1 MALALSSLPE
11 VLQQR
16 TVADLR
22 RELDA
27 ACRSGSDEKFDLW
40 RAYRRGVLLSRAR
53 VRAHDDDV
61 PMWPTLREKCRRS
74 LGFFSRTYCD
84 IYEPKRAAAGGATD
98 IPFVPYPHQEW
109 ASSLLLELLSVGGTL
124 AINKGR
130 QYGLTWGLLIPIIWL
145 WLYRDGM
152 KLGVGSRTEDNVDKN
167 PGSQNKDSLF
177 GRMEYVVEGLPEF
190 LRPRGYRLADDNQ
203 RQMLQWI
210 NPENGN
216 TITGEAAGPMFSQSR
231 TYGLMLIDEMAKWKF
246 QESVLS
252 GTQPNCWARI
262 LLSAPDVDAPATKEA
277 FEQVRKAT
285 PRFYL
290 DLPWTVHP
298 ERTRQWAEGERTALG
313 QPQLFE
319 QLHNLSWESGSER
332 RIYPE
337 FDQVSLGIY
346 PYRPDWPCYGGI
358 DFGRTNNT
366 ALVWAQQNPVTGR
379 WRLLA
384 STMRAGQPIE
394 FFLPFFGKPRQ
405 AIHQYTEDEER
416 LIDLARQWSAG
427 GVAWF
432 GDPAGQQ
439 ASQLS
444 NTSVVG
450 TLQQYG
456 VAITTN
462 PRMRSHDERQT
473 RTKILLR
480 GAECHQPL
488 CALLI
493 RAMKAY
499 RRPTVRANSTT
510 VTKKPVHD
518 WSSDLATALE
528 YLSVNVDGMNTRET
542 APPPARQQS
551 AWEVA

>member
-1 MALALSSLPE
+1 VAVAALPAVIAQTS
-11 VLQQR
+11 
-16 TVADLR
+16 VADLR
-22 RELDA
+22 RALDA
-27 ACRSGSDEKFDLW
+27 ACRGGSDEKLGLW
-40 RAYRRGVLLSRAR
+40 RAYRRAQLLARAR
-53 VRAHDDDV
+53 VRAHDHDRE
-61 PMWPTLREKCRRS
+61 MWPALREQCRRS
-74 LGFFSRTYCD
+74 AGFFARTYCE
-84 IYEPKRAAAGGATD
+84 IYEPKRAASGGATD

-109 ASSLLLELLSVGGTL
+109 ASGLMLELLGVGGTL
-124 AINKGR
+124 VINKGR
-130 QYGLTWGLLIPIIWL
+130 QYGLTWGLLITIAWL
-145 WLYRDGM
+145 WLFRDGM

-167 PGSQNKDSLF
+167 PGSRNKDSLF
-177 GRMEYVVEGLPEF
+177 GRMEYVVEGIPEF

-252 GTQPNCWARI
+252 GTQPNCWARV
-262 LLSAPDVDAPATKEA
+262 LLSAPDVDAPAVREA
-277 FEQVRKAT
+277 FEQVRKAS

-298 ERTRQWAEGERTALG
+298 ERTSQWAEEERRALG
-313 QPQLFE
+313 ATQLFE

-337 FDQVSLGIY
+337 FDQVSLGSY
-346 PYRPDWPCYGGI
+346 PHRPDWPCFGGI

-366 ALVWAQQNPVTGR
+366 ALVWAQLSPVTGR

-384 STMRAGQPIE
+384 STMRSGEPIE
-394 FFLPFFGKPRQ
+394 FFLPFFGRPVEGRFT
-405 AIHQYTEDEER
+405 YTEDELR
-416 LIDLARQWSAG
+416 LIDLARAWSAG

-432 GDPAGQQ
+432 GDPAGSQMT
-439 ASQLS
+439 QLS
-444 NTSVVG
+444 NTSVIG
-450 TLQQYG
+450 TLASYG
-456 VAITTN
+456 VTITTN

-480 GAECHQPL
+480 GAECNQPL
-488 CALLI
+488 CSLLI

-499 RRPTVRANSTT
+499 RRPMTRANSTT

-528 YLSVNVDGMNTRET
+528 YLSVNIDGLTSEK
-542 APPPARQQS
+542 PAVPGRQVS
-551 AWEVA
+551 AWEAA

>member
-1 MALALSSLPE
+1 MTAVLARPPE
-11 VLQQR
+11 VIAQR
-16 TVADLR
+16 DVAALR
-22 RELDA
+22 RSLDA
-27 ACRSGSDEKFDLW
+27 ACRGGSDEKLGLW
-40 RAYRRGVLLSRAR
+40 RAYRRAQLLSRGA
-53 VRAHDDDV
+53 VRAHDEDAG
-61 PMWPTLREKCRRS
+61 MWPALREQCRRS
-74 LGFFSRTYCD
+74 VGFFSRTYAD
-84 IYEPKRAAAGGATD
+84 IYEPARSARGGAPD

-109 ASSLLLELLSVGGTL
+109 ATGLVLELLRVGGTG
-124 AINKGR
+124 AIGKGR
-130 QYGLTWGLLIPIIWL
+130 QEGLTWGLLITLIWL
-145 WLYRDGM
+145 WLFRDGM

-190 LRPRGYRLADDNQ
+190 LRPRGYRLGDANQ

-231 TYGLMLIDEMAKWKF
+231 TYGFMLIDEMAKWKF

-252 GTQPNCWARI
+252 GTQPNCWARL
-262 LLSAPDVDAPATKEA
+262 LLSAPDVEAEATKAA
-277 FEQVRKAT
+277 FEQVRASS
-285 PRFYL
+285 PRFFL

-298 ERTRQWAEGERTALG
+298 ERGSDWADGERRALG
-313 QPQLFE
+313 SSQLFE
-319 QLHNLSWESGSER
+319 QLHNLSWDSASDR

-337 FDQVSLGIY
+337 FDSVSLGSF
-346 PYRPDWPCYGGI
+346 PYRPDWPCFGGI

-366 ALVWAQQNPVTGR
+366 ALVWAQQAPATGR

-384 STMRAGQPIE
+384 STMRAGEPIE
-394 FFLPFFGKPRQ
+394 FFLPFFGKPVEGRF
-405 AIHQYTEDEER
+405 QYTEDELR
-416 LIDLARQWSAG
+416 LIDLVRQWSTG

-432 GDPAGQQ
+432 GDPAGVQMT
-439 ASQLS
+439 QLA
-444 NTSVVG
+444 NTSVIG

-456 VAITTN
+456 VTIGVN

-480 GAECHQPL
+480 GAECNQPL
-488 CALLI
+488 CGLLI

-499 RRPTVRANSTT
+499 RRPIRQANSTT

-528 YLSVNVDGMNTRET
+528 YLATNMIGMET
-542 APPPARQQS
+542 TVAPPPGRQQS
-551 AWEVA
+551 AWEAA